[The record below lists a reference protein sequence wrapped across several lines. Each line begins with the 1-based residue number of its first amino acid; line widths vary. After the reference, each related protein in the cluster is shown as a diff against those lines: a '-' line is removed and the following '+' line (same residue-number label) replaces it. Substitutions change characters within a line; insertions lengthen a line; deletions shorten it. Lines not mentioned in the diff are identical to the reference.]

1 MKTKKAIISILFLS
15 ISVQIFALYGRVVG
29 VYDGDSFTLLDEKN
43 VEYKIRLHGID
54 CPELKQAYGKAAKYY
69 VSGLIYNQYVTV
81 ETDKKDRYGRNIGIV
96 KMANGKILNE
106 EILKNGFAWH
116 YLEYDTNPLWTDM
129 ENSAKTAKIGLWV
142 DSSPMAPWIWR
153 KMKKP

>member
-29 VYDGDSFTLLDEKN
+29 VHDGDSFTLLDEKN

-106 EILKNGFAWH
+106 EILKSGFAWH

-129 ENSAKTAKIGLWV
+129 ESNAKIAKIGLWT
-142 DSSPMAPWIWR
+142 DSSPIAPWIWR
-153 KMKKP
+153 KMKK